1 MATLCHTTYN
11 TISSHY
17 KESNMAF
24 KAAIYV
30 HVSGGG
36 WLNWFW
42 FDHQLSK

>member
-1 MATLCHTTYN
+1 MATLCHTTYI